1 MIPFGSLTHKKCPY
15 SHYSNKEPRLGRASS
30 ELAWNSLRSHIRIML
45 VFFEDTS
52 DNGEMALHMPVGTSE
67 LK

>member
-1 MIPFGSLTHKKCPY
+1 MIPSGSLTHRKCPY
-15 SHYSNKEPRLGRASS
+15 SHSLNKEPRLGRASP
-30 ELAWNSLRSHIRIML
+30 ELAWDSLRSHIRIMF

-52 DNGEMALHMPVGTSE
+52 DNGEMALNMLVGTSE